1 MPCTSLH
8 SVDMSMQARL
18 HFLEQDGFL
27 RANRLE
33 LLLHILK
40 TFAALGLCRAHCA
53 CEARCPALSPSV
65 PSVDAALFF
74 FPILY
79 YFC

>member
-1 MPCTSLH
+1 
-8 SVDMSMQARL
+8 MQARL

-74 FPILY
+74 FSHI
-79 YFC
+79 FVGKNN